1 MAACMRH
8 RGGRWGGTR
17 RRAGGFSLVEVVSS
31 LGIISFG
38 LIALLGLLPVGLQ
51 VSRDARESTAE
62 AQINQYLTN
71 LARQT
76 SPTHWKDIVEP
87 RVFCFD
93 RQGLNVPENSDE
105 VFYRATL
112 AVEANAGTSLP
123 SDTDYVS
130 SNLSTLRVTLKK
142 SNGSGA
148 ARITALHLV
157 AAGY

>member
-8 RGGRWGGTR
+8 RGGQGEGKW

-76 SPTHWKDIVEP
+76 APTRWKDIVEP
-87 RVFCFD
+87 RVFAFD

-105 VFYRATL
+105 VFYLATL
-112 AVEANAGTSLP
+112 AVETNTGTVLP
-123 SDTDYVS
+123 SDSDYVS
-130 SNLSTLRVTLKK
+130 SSLSTLRVTLKK
-142 SNGSGA
+142 SNGSGTV
-148 ARITALHLV
+148 RITALHLV
-157 AAGY
+157 AAGN

>member
-1 MAACMRH
+1 MGH
-8 RGGRWGGTR
+8 RGRQGEGKW

-76 SPTHWKDIVEP
+76 APAHWKDIVEP
-87 RVFCFD
+87 RVFTFD

-105 VFYRATL
+105 VFYL
-112 AVEANAGTSLP
+112 ASLSMEASTGTVLP
-123 SDTDYVS
+123 SDSNYVS
-130 SNLSTLRVTLKK
+130 ASLSTLRVTLKK
-142 SNGSGA
+142 SNGSGT

-157 AAGY
+157 TAGN